1 MSEIRL
7 FYMKGACSLL
17 PHILFHEAGLSFTTS
32 AENNGSISDELLRL
46 NPKGKVPLLIANGE
60 VITENIAIMTYISN
74 QVPEKNLLGA
84 VGTMDPIRVYEWF
97 SWLGSTVHAVGFGTF
112 FRPQRFTVSDDA
124 DVHAGIKEQAKK
136 ALLASFKMVEDRL
149 DGVHAV
155 GDKFTAADVYLLVFW
170 RWAQSTFGMDLKA
183 EFPKYSA
190 LTETVAKRESVV
202 KAMREE
208 GL

>member
-1 MSEIRL
+1 MSEIKL

-17 PHILFHEAGLSFTTS
+17 PHILLHEAGLPFTTS
-32 AENNGSISDELLRL
+32 AETNGSISDELLRL

-84 VGTMDPIRVYEWF
+84 AGTMDPIRVYEWF
-97 SWLGSTVHAVGFGTF
+97 SWLGSAVHAVGFAAF
-112 FRPQRFTVSDDA
+112 FRPQRFTVSEDA
-124 DVHAGIKEQAKK
+124 DVHVGIKEQAKK
-136 ALLASFKMVEDRL
+136 ALLASFKIVEDRL

-155 GDKFTAADVYLLVFW
+155 GNKFTAADVYLLVFW
-170 RWAQSTFGMDLKA
+170 RWAQSTFGLDLKA
-183 EFPKYSA
+183 EFPKYCA
-190 LTETVAKRESVV
+190 LTETVVKRESVV

>member
-1 MSEIRL
+1 MSEIKL
-7 FYMKGACSLL
+7 FYKKGACSLL
-17 PHILFHEAGLSFTTS
+17 PHILLHEAGLSFTTS
-32 AENNGSISDELLRL
+32 AENNVSMSDELLSL

-84 VGTMDPIRVYEWF
+84 AGTMEPIRVYEWF
-97 SWLGSTVHAVGFGTF
+97 SWIGSAVHA
-112 FRPQRFTVSDDA
+112 RFTVSESA

-136 ALLASFKMVEDRL
+136 TLLGSFKVVEDRL
-149 DGVHAV
+149 DDVHAV
-155 GDKFTAADVYLLVFW
+155 GGKFTAADVYLLVFW
-170 RWAQSTFGMDLKA
+170 RWAQLTFGMDLKA

-202 KAMREE
+202 KAMQEE
-208 GL
+208 GI